1 MPTLR
6 VISLILALIF
16 PFHANSEEFVVCKSG
31 DFRFGFAPIPKNE
44 AGDIILSLWMKGE
57 EKKFS
62 LGETIQNTEAGD
74 ISAEF
79 PPRNH
84 QNKNMKGSI
93 LVLSYTVSLSSA
105 TLITKEFGRETGEV
119 VIGAC
124 RAEIIE
130 RS

>member
-6 VISLILALIF
+6 VISLIFALIF

-44 AGDIILSLWMKGE
+44 EGDIILSMWMNGE

-62 LGETIQNTEAGD
+62 LGETIHKAEVGD

-79 PPRNH
+79 PPRRNQH
-84 QNKNMKGSI
+84 KNMKGSI
-93 LVLSYTVSLSSA
+93 FVLSYTASLSSA
-105 TLITKEFGRETGEV
+105 TLITKELGRETGEV
-119 VIGAC
+119 VIGTC

-130 RS
+130 HS

>member
-6 VISLILALIF
+6 VISLILALTF

-62 LGETIQNTEAGD
+62 LGETIQNTETGD

-79 PPRNH
+79 PPRNL
-84 QNKNMKGSI
+84 QNKSMKGSI
-93 LVLSYTVSLSSA
+93 LVLSYTASLSSA
-105 TLITKEFGRETGEV
+105 KLITKEFGRETGEV